1 MNVFLKRALKKEAKK
16 YLSKEQIE
24 EIRKARSLHELSDDT
39 LTELDNICLGFS
51 NEIVTIFK

>member
-16 YLSKEQIE
+16 YLSQEQIE

-51 NEIVTIFK
+51 NDIVTIFK

>member
-16 YLSKEQIE
+16 YLSQEQIE
-24 EIRKARSLHELSDDT
+24 EIRKARSLHELSDGT

>member
-16 YLSKEQIE
+16 YLSQEQIE

>member
-1 MNVFLKRALKKEAKK
+1 MNIFLKRALKKEAKK
-16 YLSKEQIE
+16 YLTEEQIE

-51 NEIVTIFK
+51 NDIVTIFK